1 LNKNA
6 KGELKMIEENKV
18 HNLTR
23 DPKDVP
29 IPVLN
34 FTRWIYF
41 IILVSG
47 IILQK
52 PWETT
57 MLLVLLFP
65 VVLFGKK
72 WNIIG
77 RFGKKLLA
85 SKIPGSLYEDRR
97 LIQFNNTLLVIML
110 ILAQIAFIT
119 GNIVIGWLI
128 TSMAIAAT
136 GLALAGYC
144 VGCFLYYKF
153 KLYKYRFL
161 ANI

>member
-1 LNKNA
+1 
-6 KGELKMIEENKV
+6 MIEENKV

-47 IILQK
+47 ILLQK

>member
-1 LNKNA
+1 MNEEKS
-6 KGELKMIEENKV
+6 KMIEEIKEHRFS
-18 HNLTR
+18 HN
-23 DPKDVP
+23 PKDVP

-57 MLLVLLFP
+57 LLLVLLLP
-65 VVLFGKK
+65 VVIFGKK

-77 RFGKKLLA
+77 RFAKKLLA

-128 TSMAIAAT
+128 TSIAIAAT

-153 KLYKYRFL
+153 KLYKYYL
-161 ANI
+161 SG

>member
-1 LNKNA
+1 
-6 KGELKMIEENKV
+6 MIEENKV

>member
-1 LNKNA
+1 
-6 KGELKMIEENKV
+6 MIEEIKEHRFS
-18 HNLTR
+18 HNL
-23 DPKDVP
+23 KDVP

-52 PWETT
+52 PWEITL
-57 MLLVLLFP
+57 LLVLLFP

-97 LIQFNNTLLVIML
+97 LIQFNNTLLVTML
-110 ILAQIAFIT
+110 ALAQIAFVT
-119 GNIVIGWLI
+119 GNNIIGWII

-153 KLYKYRFL
+153 KLYKYYL
-161 ANI
+161 SA

>member
-1 LNKNA
+1 
-6 KGELKMIEENKV
+6 MVEENKE
-18 HNLTR
+18 HRLTH

-29 IPVLN
+29 VPVLT
-34 FTRWIYF
+34 FTRWVYF
-41 IILVSG
+41 IILASG
-47 IILQK
+47 ILLQK

-57 MLLVLLFP
+57 LLLFLLLP
-65 VVLFGKK
+65 VILLGKK
-72 WNIIG
+72 WNLIG
-77 RFGKKLLA
+77 RFGKMLLA

-110 ILAQIAFIT
+110 AFAQIAFVT
-119 GNIVIGWLI
+119 GNNIVGWVI

>member
-1 LNKNA
+1 LNKNT

-23 DPKDVP
+23 NPKDVP

-119 GNIVIGWLI
+119 GNIVIGWVI

>member
-1 LNKNA
+1 
-6 KGELKMIEENKV
+6 MIEEKKV
-18 HNLTR
+18 HELTQNS
-23 DPKDVP
+23 KDVP
-29 IPVLN
+29 VPVLN
-34 FTRWIYF
+34 FSRWVYF

-47 IILQK
+47 IVLQK

-57 MLLVLLFP
+57 LLLVLMLP
-65 VVLFGKK
+65 VIIFGKK

-77 RFGKKLLA
+77 RVGRILLA
-85 SKIPGSLYEDRR
+85 AKIPGSLYEDRR

-110 ILAQIAFIT
+110 ILAQIAFVT
-119 GNIVIGWLI
+119 GNKVIGWLI

-153 KLYKYRFL
+153 KLYKYYL
-161 ANI
+161 SG

>member
-65 VVLFGKK
+65 VVIFGKK

-119 GNIVIGWLI
+119 GNIVIGWVI

-153 KLYKYRFL
+153 KLYKYRFS

>member
-1 LNKNA
+1 
-6 KGELKMIEENKV
+6 MSEEIKV
-18 HNLTR
+18 HELTKN
-23 DPKDVP
+23 PKDVP

-34 FTRWIYF
+34 FSRWVYF

-47 IILQK
+47 IVLQK
-52 PWETT
+52 PWETSI
-57 MLLVLLFP
+57 LLVLLLP
-65 VVLFGKK
+65 VILFGKK

-77 RFGKKLLA
+77 RVGKSLLA
-85 SKIPGSLYEDRR
+85 SRIQGSLYEDRR
-97 LIQFNNTLLVIML
+97 LIQFNNILLVIML
-110 ILAQIAFIT
+110 ILAQIAFVT
-119 GNIVIGWLI
+119 GNNIIGWVI

-161 ANI
+161 AHS

>member
-1 LNKNA
+1 
-6 KGELKMIEENKV
+6 MIEENKV

-110 ILAQIAFIT
+110 ILAQIAFVT
-119 GNIVIGWLI
+119 GNNVIGWLI

-144 VGCFLYYKF
+144 IGCFLYYRF
-153 KLYKYRFL
+153 KLYRYRFL

>member
-1 LNKNA
+1 
-6 KGELKMIEENKV
+6 MIEQKKE
-18 HNLTR
+18 HTLTQN
-23 DPKDVP
+23 PKDIP

-34 FTRWIYF
+34 FTRWVYF

-47 IILQK
+47 ILLQK

-57 MLLVLLFP
+57 LLLVLLLP
-65 VVLFGKK
+65 VVIFGKK

-110 ILAQIAFIT
+110 ILAQIAFVT
-119 GNIVIGWLI
+119 GNNIIGWLI

-136 GLALAGYC
+136 GLALVGYC
-144 VGCFLYYKF
+144 VGCFLYYRF
-153 KLYKYRFL
+153 KLYRYRFL

>member
-1 LNKNA
+1 
-6 KGELKMIEENKV
+6 MIEENKV

-57 MLLVLLFP
+57 LLLVLLFP

-85 SKIPGSLYEDRR
+85 SKIPGSC
-97 LIQFNNTLLVIML
+97 MK
-110 ILAQIAFIT
+110 T
-119 GNIVIGWLI
+119 GD
-128 TSMAIAAT
+128 
-136 GLALAGYC
+136 
-144 VGCFLYYKF
+144 
-153 KLYKYRFL
+153 
-161 ANI
+161 

>member
-1 LNKNA
+1 
-6 KGELKMIEENKV
+6 MIEENKV

-65 VVLFGKK
+65 VVIFGKK

-119 GNIVIGWLI
+119 GNIVIGWVI

-136 GLALAGYC
+136 GLALTGYC

-153 KLYKYRFL
+153 KLYKYRFS

>member
-1 LNKNA
+1 LNKNT

-23 DPKDVP
+23 DLKDVP

-57 MLLVLLFP
+57 LLLVLLFP

-110 ILAQIAFIT
+110 ILAQVAFLT
-119 GNIVIGWLI
+119 GNKVIGWAI

>member
-1 LNKNA
+1 
-6 KGELKMIEENKV
+6 MVEENKEHRV
-18 HNLTR
+18 TH

-29 IPVLN
+29 IPVLT
-34 FTRWIYF
+34 FTRWVYF
-41 IILVSG
+41 IILVSS
-47 IILQK
+47 ILLQN

-57 MLLVLLFP
+57 VLLVLLLP
-65 VVLFGKK
+65 VVIFGKK

-85 SKIPGSLYEDRR
+85 SKITGSLYEDRR

-110 ILAQIAFIT
+110 ILAQAAFLT
-119 GNIVIGWLI
+119 GNRVIGWVI

-144 VGCFLYYKF
+144 VGCYLYYKF
-153 KLYKYRFL
+153 KLYKYYL
-161 ANI
+161 SN

>member
-1 LNKNA
+1 MGFFLNKNS
-6 KGELKMIEENKV
+6 KGELKMIKENKV
-18 HNLTR
+18 HKLTH

-57 MLLVLLFP
+57 LLLVLLLP
-65 VVLFGKK
+65 VIMFGKK

-85 SKIPGSLYEDRR
+85 SKIQGSLYEDRR

-110 ILAQIAFIT
+110 ALAQIAFIT
-119 GNIVIGWLI
+119 GNNIIG
-128 TSMAIAAT
+128 
-136 GLALAGYC
+136 
-144 VGCFLYYKF
+144 
-153 KLYKYRFL
+153 
-161 ANI
+161 